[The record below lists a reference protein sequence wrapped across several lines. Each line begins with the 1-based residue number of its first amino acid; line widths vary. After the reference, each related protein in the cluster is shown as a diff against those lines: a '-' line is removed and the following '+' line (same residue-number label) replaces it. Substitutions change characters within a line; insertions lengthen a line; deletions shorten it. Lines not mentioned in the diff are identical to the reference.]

1 MTPQAKLSL
10 MLISTA
16 IAMAAGH
23 VVQERAGYN
32 TPEQVL
38 ASTMMRGLPD
48 VVVSAVQDIAYRP
61 LAGVAMAD
69 EAILPRSVA
78 VEELARN
85 CAMQLGLLPLPNAMI
100 GISLLAPCHPSARA
114 VIRHDAMA
122 FTGQTSPSG
131 GLITLMPALS
141 VAADVRISFS
151 DGQDVTGRVTIPD
164 LGQVRRFVL
173 QWQDGAQIG
182 LHAFE
187 NDAEYNSDGH
197 IWSQAPRQVGMQGFL
212 KSLGDPTSR
221 LPLQGELYS
230 FGPEPTRLDLEAEVT
245 ADTCGKVLFGEM
257 ILSQGGQVQVSDL
270 ALAMPD
276 CSAIGEILILNNI
289 DQHMTVL
296 ADQ

>member
-23 VVQERAGYN
+23 VVQERAGYV

-48 VVVSAVQDIAYRP
+48 VVVSAMQDMASRP

-69 EAILPRSVA
+69 EAILPRPVPA
-78 VEELARN
+78 EDVARN
-85 CAMQLGLLPLPNAMI
+85 CTMQLGLLPLPNAMI

-114 VIRHDAMA
+114 VISHEGMA
-122 FTGQTSPSG
+122 FTAQTSPSG

-141 VAADVRISFS
+141 VAAAVRISFS
-151 DGQDVTGRVTIPD
+151 DGQDVNGRVTVPD
-164 LGQVRRFVL
+164 LGPVRRFVL
-173 QWQDGAQIG
+173 QWQDGAQVG

-187 NDAEYNSDGH
+187 NDAEYQSSGH
-197 IWSQAPRQVGMQGFL
+197 IWAQAPRQAGMEGFL
-212 KSLGDPTSR
+212 TSLGDPTSR
-221 LPLQGELYS
+221 LPLQAELYS
-230 FGPEPTRLDLEAEVT
+230 FGAEPTRLDLEAEVT

-257 ILSQGGQVQVSDL
+257 ILSQGGQVQMTDL

-276 CSAIGEILILNNI
+276 CSAVGEILVLNNI

-296 ADQ
+296 ANQ